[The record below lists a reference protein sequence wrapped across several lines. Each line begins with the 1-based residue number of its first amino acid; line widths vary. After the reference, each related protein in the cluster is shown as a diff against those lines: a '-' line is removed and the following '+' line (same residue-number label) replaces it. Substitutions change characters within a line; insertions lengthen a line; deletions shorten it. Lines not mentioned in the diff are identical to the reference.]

1 MELVTTAM
9 KPTKQMNKLLRIK
22 PQKRKGKQAYL
33 LELFDVDVELTAKFR
48 LRVGEG
54 GNLRAQ
60 STATGCFALR
70 SAALFFIFR
79 SETLDLGVLATEEG
93 FVV

>member
-1 MELVTTAM
+1 
-9 KPTKQMNKLLRIK
+9 MNKLLRIK

-33 LELFDVDVELTAKFR
+33 LELLYVDVELTAKFCLGVR
-48 LRVGEG
+48 EG
-54 GNLRAQ
+54 GNLRTQ
-60 STATGCFALR
+60 GTATGRFTLC

-79 SETLDLGVLATEEG
+79 SQALDLGVLTAEEC